1 MELFQIDVGYDKNVN
16 KKVGAMLRNRYE
28 KDEPDHT
35 LPNGPYGELD
45 GCIL

>member
-1 MELFQIDVGYDKNVN
+1 MELFQIDVGYENGN
-16 KKVGAMLRNRYE
+16 KKEAMLRNRYE

-35 LPNGPYGELD
+35 LPDGPNGKLD